1 MSVAGDM
8 DGCLEERV
16 KIKTKLILGSLLM
29 ALVPIIIIA
38 VILGWMSVKTSNEI
52 VHAIS
57 TEHLLAVRA
66 NKKASIEQ
74 YFKQR
79 NNQTLAFA
87 NDRMVIDAM
96 LGFKSAVNGLEAD
109 AAKLNADAVTI
120 KQQLGQYYSSQFA
133 VEYSRQNTSNPISIS
148 RLLNKLDIT
157 AAYLQYL
164 YINNDKPLLDSVDLL
179 ATVENTE
186 YDQLHRLF
194 DNHINDFA
202 KKMAYQDVFLVDSD
216 SGRVI
221 YSTNKNLDYATSLID
236 GAFANSALGSVFQRA
251 NQSHRAETFL
261 ADFHPYTAAYES
273 QVSFI
278 ATPIFENEIKIGVLV
293 LQIAIDEINSI
304 MTSKQQWNSTGMGK
318 TAEAYII
325 GADFKSR
332 SLSRLLVENKTAYMS
347 ALTDSGGIDAG
358 IIDRINFRNSNVGLQ
373 AEHNVDVKTA
383 ISGQTGQSIYTD
395 YRNVLVLSA
404 YTPLNIAGLNWAVVA
419 KIDEEEA
426 YEPASAFQSSFTQM
440 SMLVIII
447 MAVISTLVGFIF
459 SKAMVMPMYK
469 IANTMKEISEGE
481 ADLTQRLYEGRQDEI
496 SEIAHYFNAFVS
508 RIQGVI
514 SEVSQF
520 SIQLATASE
529 QVSVTAVQTNSNVN
543 DQHQQ
548 IEQVATAMN
557 EMTATVQDVARNAN
571 LAAEEAQRGDVQT
584 QAGSH
589 VIEGTIES
597 INQLNRDISS
607 AAESVTTLE
616 QDGQSIGSVLDVIR
630 GIAEQTNLLAL
641 NAAIEAAR
649 AGEQGRG
656 FAVVA
661 DEVRTLASRTQDS
674 TEEIQLMIEK
684 LQQGTKNS
692 SGAMASSVKLA
703 EGAVN
708 QAHGGTEALQ
718 KITHAIASIDD
729 MTQQIAAAS
738 DEQSSVA
745 EEINRNIILI
755 SDSAKA
761 TVAVS
766 DESARAG
773 EDMARLA
780 NELNATIAQFKI
792 N

>member
-1 MSVAGDM
+1 
-8 DGCLEERV
+8 
-16 KIKTKLILGSLLM
+16 
-29 ALVPIIIIA
+29 
-38 VILGWMSVKTSNEI
+38 
-52 VHAIS
+52 
-57 TEHLLAVRA
+57 
-66 NKKASIEQ
+66 
-74 YFKQR
+74 
-79 NNQTLAFA
+79 
-87 NDRMVIDAM
+87 
-96 LGFKSAVNGLEAD
+96 
-109 AAKLNADAVTI
+109 
-120 KQQLGQYYSSQFA
+120 
-133 VEYSRQNTSNPISIS
+133 
-148 RLLNKLDIT
+148 
-157 AAYLQYL
+157 
-164 YINNDKPLLDSVDLL
+164 
-179 ATVENTE
+179 
-186 YDQLHRLF
+186 
-194 DNHINDFA
+194 
-202 KKMAYQDVFLVDSD
+202 
-216 SGRVI
+216 
-221 YSTNKNLDYATSLID
+221 
-236 GAFANSALGSVFQRA
+236 
-251 NQSHRAETFL
+251 
-261 ADFHPYTAAYES
+261 
-273 QVSFI
+273 
-278 ATPIFENEIKIGVLV
+278 
-293 LQIAIDEINSI
+293 
-304 MTSKQQWNSTGMGK
+304 
-318 TAEAYII
+318 
-325 GADFKSR
+325 
-332 SLSRLLVENKTAYMS
+332 
-347 ALTDSGGIDAG
+347 
-358 IIDRINFRNSNVGLQ
+358 
-373 AEHNVDVKTA
+373 
-383 ISGQTGQSIYTD
+383 
-395 YRNVLVLSA
+395 
-404 YTPLNIAGLNWAVVA
+404 
-419 KIDEEEA
+419 
-426 YEPASAFQSSFTQM
+426 
-440 SMLVIII
+440 